1 MTDMAETR
9 KPSWIWIALGVGA
22 LLAGLAIFLIASA
35 PGPASPDATGASAG
49 PPVPKVEFA
58 VIRPTDRRFMVTAPG
73 RLSARETLSVV
84 GEVAGKI
91 DDIHPDLEAGG
102 RIARNEVLFRIEQ
115 GDYRADLDRARAQV
129 ETALATLEQAE
140 ANRDRQVE
148 LSGIGAV
155 PAAQKEAAVASFTSA
170 QASVSQARA
179 QLTLSQ
185 RNLAKTVVRAP
196 FDALVVSESV
206 SMDTYVS
213 PGAPLAQ
220 LVDAGAGVLR
230 AGLSPQDVDAVRRAT
245 EAVSGGENGS
255 IPVRA
260 VPNDASIGNLA
271 LEGYLA
277 SFAPNIDP
285 SSRTVTVRAI
295 FPGAFSEKN
304 TGRVFVDDFMTLEIE
319 AKSATPLYELPTA
332 ALRRERFAWMIAADD
347 TLTRVSVTPVEN
359 RAGNTLVTSPVD
371 LTGQRVM
378 VTPLAD
384 EADGMAVRPTGPD
397 IEVAN

>member
-1 MTDMAETR
+1 MCSILFDRVAR
-9 KPSWIWIALGVGA
+9 
-22 LLAGLAIFLIASA
+22 
-35 PGPASPDATGASAG
+35 
-49 PPVPKVEFA
+49 
-58 VIRPTDRRFMVTAPG
+58 RPVTA
-73 RLSARETLSVV
+73 S
-84 GEVAGKI
+84 
-91 DDIHPDLEAGG
+91 
-102 RIARNEVLFRIEQ
+102 
-115 GDYRADLDRARAQV
+115 YRSHRA
-129 ETALATLEQAE
+129 AT
-140 ANRDRQVE
+140 
-148 LSGIGAV
+148 
-155 PAAQKEAAVASFTSA
+155 A

-179 QLTLSQ
+179 QLTLSE

-220 LVDAGAGVLR
+220 LIDAGAGVLR
-230 AGLSPQDVDAVRRAT
+230 AGLSPRDVDAVRRA
-245 EAVSGGENGS
+245 ADAAPGGEEGS

-295 FPGAFSEKN
+295 FPDAFSKEN
-304 TGRVFVDDFMTLEIE
+304 AGRVFVDDFMTLEIE
-319 AKSATPLYELPTA
+319 AKSDAALYELPTA
-332 ALRRERFAWMIAADD
+332 ALRQERFAWMIAADD
-347 TLTRVSVTPVEN
+347 TLTRVSVTPVET

-384 EADGMAVRPTGPD
+384 ETDGMAVRPTGPD